1 MGLFDW
7 LTNRAKPLSQMTRS
21 ELRRQEL
28 LLQKERDRLLTRV
41 TDLAKRK
48 QEIFER
54 GAREKTPEV
63 RKALAGQFE
72 LHTTEQLLLAR
83 QLNIRTK
90 ECLTV
95 GRLRMLRE
103 SAERAAAAGSTLGL
117 IGEKDLMALEKLI
130 ENDAVTS
137 EMYQQRLDDML
148 AVGGEPAQELTA
160 AGRQVLDIWEKVDTG
175 LIKDAEEAFDEADR
189 RVRELHKAAE

>member
-103 SAERAAAAGSTLGL
+103 SAERAAATGSKLGL

-175 LIKDAEEAFDEADR
+175 LIKDAGEAFDEADR

>member
-54 GAREKTPEV
+54 GSREKTPEV
-63 RKALAGQFE
+63 RKALASQFE
-72 LHTTEQLLLAR
+72 LHTTEQLLLSR

-103 SAERAAAAGSTLGL
+103 SAERAAATGSRLGL
-117 IGEKDLMALEKLI
+117 IGEKDLLALEKLI

-175 LIKDAEEAFDEADR
+175 LIKNAEEAFDEADR
-189 RVRELHKAAE
+189 RVRDLHKAAE